1 MNGKVW
7 RVVAIAGL
15 SGLMIGVPGAGQ
27 AAAGDDERSVA
38 ALFDESPVRPDQF
51 FRVEWAASPAR
62 SGRSRLEGSV
72 HNDFGR
78 TALNVQLRVSE
89 IDAAGETVATVIG
102 PTLERVPGQGRVRF
116 DVQVPDHRRS
126 CSTTLSAS
134 SQTPC
139 RVRVWLPVA
148 ALPATSM

>member
-15 SGLMIGVPGAGQ
+15 SGLMIGVPEAGQ
-27 AAAGDDERSVA
+27 AADGDDERSVA
-38 ALFDESPVRPDQF
+38 ALFDESPVRPDQL
-51 FRVEWAASPAR
+51 FRVEWVASPAR

-78 TALNVQLRVSE
+78 TALNVQLRVIE

-116 DVQVPDHRRS
+116 DVQVPDHRHSYRVAV
-126 CSTTLSAS
+126 AS
-134 SQTPC
+134 FSFDFADP
-139 RVRVWLPVA
+139 A
-148 ALPATSM
+148 AR